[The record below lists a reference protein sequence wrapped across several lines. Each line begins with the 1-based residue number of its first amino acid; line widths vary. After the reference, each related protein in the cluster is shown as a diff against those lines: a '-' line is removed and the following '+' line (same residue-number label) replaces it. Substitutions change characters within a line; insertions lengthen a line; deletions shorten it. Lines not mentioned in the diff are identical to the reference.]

1 VLSRSLPSVV
11 AVGALRFLFL
21 LLARSRAFFC
31 RIGRSLQEA
40 FLHHHPHQIRH
51 PVVVNHHPSRQV
63 QAFHHQEEHL
73 RDLKVLIVFEDQNHQ
88 MDHHLAL
95 VVAPH
100 HQGPQVPAL
109 PLQVVNPLES
119 PLSVP
124 PR

>member
-1 VLSRSLPSVV
+1 VLSLPSVV
-11 AVGALRFLFL
+11 GVGALRFLFL

-31 RIGRSLQEA
+31 RIGRSLQEEV
-40 FLHHHPHQIRH
+40 LDHHPHPNR
-51 PVVVNHHPSRQV
+51 VVVNYHPSQD

-73 RDLKVLIVFEDQNHQ
+73 QDLKVLDLIVFEDLNHQ

-95 VVAPH
+95 VVASH
-100 HQGPQVPAL
+100 HQGPFQVPA
-109 PLQVVNPLES
+109 PLEVVQSLES